1 MSDYIFTDSTTNNSL
16 KDNESK
22 EDPFPNFSYNQI
34 NTSNKESIE
43 EITEFEKPKEKIK
56 WDIKMHNTYHF
67 KHDIERVWY
76 IVRNFDVLCLFS
88 NEGHLPCINIKGKC
102 TWKVGN
108 IFKGNFYKTFPFIAR
123 VEKFVNLPEIK
134 EVKWLFKGIKDNFYF
149 SIKLN
154 LYKVTEDNSTVC
166 LKDVKFEKILNS
178 SLEEKFKDF
187 NSIEVLKS
195 IDGLLENEVISLLRY
210 ESGIIKGKMEDIYNV
225 LTDSNKLSAIAPNN
239 HIMPNFSIKD
249 LKLNEKKKVTIIKED
264 EIGTFDVT
272 LKCKEI
278 NPGWNSWI
286 IVIEISG
293 GEPKKIPR
301 HTSLFQLTKINN
313 YECQLI
319 MLTKYHEPISCQ
331 DFHKYTLKKKY
342 LIMSLKDYFDNF
354 YSPDASN

>member
-16 KDNESK
+16 KDNEQK
-22 EDPFPNFSYNQI
+22 ENPFLDFNYNQI
-34 NTSNKESIE
+34 NTSNNEQIE
-43 EITEFEKPKEKIK
+43 EVTEFEKPEHKIK
-56 WDIKMHNTYHF
+56 WDIKMQNTYHF
-67 KHDIERVWY
+67 KHDIERVWF
-76 IVRNFDVLCLFS
+76 IVRNFDVLCLFN
-88 NEGHLPCINIKGKC
+88 NEGHYPCVNIKGKC

-108 IFKGNFYKTFPFIAR
+108 IFKGNFYKIFPFIAR
-123 VEKFVNLPEIK
+123 VEKVVSLPEIK
-134 EVKWLFKGIKDNFYF
+134 EVKWLFKSINDKFYF
-149 SIKLN
+149 SIKFD

-166 LKDVKFEKILNS
+166 LKDVKFEKILNNN
-178 SLEEKFKDF
+178 LNGKLQDF
-187 NSIEVLKS
+187 NSNEVLK
-195 IDGLLENEVISLLRY
+195 IVDGLLENEVISLLRY

-225 LTDSNKLSAIAPNN
+225 LIDSNKLSAIAPNN

-249 LKLNEKKKVTIIKED
+249 LKLNEKRKVTIVKND
-264 EIGTFDVT
+264 EVGAFDVT

-278 NPGWNSWI
+278 NPGWNKWI

-331 DFHKYTLKKKY
+331 DFHEYTMKKKY

-354 YSPDASN
+354 YSPDSSN